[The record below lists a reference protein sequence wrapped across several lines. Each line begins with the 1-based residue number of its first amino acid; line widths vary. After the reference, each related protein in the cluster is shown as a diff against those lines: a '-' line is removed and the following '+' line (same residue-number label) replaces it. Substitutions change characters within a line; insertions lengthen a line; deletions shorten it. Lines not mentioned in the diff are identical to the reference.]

1 MEFTTEEKKKLN
13 AFLDDYEYL
22 LEEGD
27 YVTFLKKYR
36 EQNKNAHDALYYA
49 FVDLIKDTFGLN
61 IEWFIKNDPDFY

>member
-1 MEFTTEEKKKLN
+1 MELTTGEKKKLN

-27 YVTFLKKYR
+27 YVTFLKEYR
-36 EQNKNAHDALYYA
+36 EQNKQDTLYYS
-49 FVDLIKDTFGLN
+49 FVNLVKETFNLN